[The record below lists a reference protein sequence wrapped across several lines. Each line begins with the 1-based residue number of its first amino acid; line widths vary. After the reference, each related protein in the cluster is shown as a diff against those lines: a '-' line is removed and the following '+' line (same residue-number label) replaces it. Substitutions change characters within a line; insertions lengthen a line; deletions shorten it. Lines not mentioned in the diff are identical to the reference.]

1 VQEDREGAR
10 VGSKDNQ
17 FRNATVESLGGLVG
31 TFLDLPGVCCLSSRY
46 KSVGRAVRAELTY

>member
-31 TFLDLPGVCCLSSRY
+31 TFLDLPGVCCLY